1 MNFFVGEKLRHMCVF
16 HDHINSQTYTHIHVH
31 LVCKGNLFETPS
43 NPWYGIAMQV
53 DDDNWKI
60 CFTLMNYQVANCT
73 CGGMASHANCNDLSI
88 QQVEMVSFDT
98 LFGFGT

>member
-1 MNFFVGEKLRHMCVF
+1 
-16 HDHINSQTYTHIHVH
+16 
-31 LVCKGNLFETPS
+31 
-43 NPWYGIAMQV
+43 MQV